1 MPNETPLSPLLE
13 SDFVTPVTRAVL
25 TARFNRPAVES
36 PRFFTADE
44 FATLRAAVGRLVP
57 RDPSAGVIDVAGA
70 IDTRLADAAAAGHL
84 SNGFGDGWRYA
95 DAPPDGEAHRLGLAG
110 LEEAAQHRHGAGFV
124 EIPSEAQDAIL
135 ADAKATALK
144 GGAWD
149 RVPAGRFFEDLLAE
163 SAELYYCHPAAQR
176 EMDYLGF
183 ADALGWSKIE
193 LNEPVAQEA
202 VLHSEHQTMI
212 PK

>member
-1 MPNETPLSPLLE
+1 MPNENPLSPLLE
-13 SDFVTPVTRAVL
+13 SEFVTPKTRAVL
-25 TARFNRPAVES
+25 TARFDRAAVES
-36 PRFFTADE
+36 PRFFTPDE

-70 IDTRLADAAAAGHL
+70 IDTRLADAAAGGHL

-110 LEEAAQHRHGAGFV
+110 LEEVSQERHGAGFASISD
-124 EIPSEAQDAIL
+124 EQRDAIL
-135 ADAKATALK
+135 GDAQAAALK

-149 RVPAGRFFEDLLAE
+149 RVPSGRFFEDLLAE
-163 SAELYYCHPAAQR
+163 SAELYYCHPVAQR

-183 ADALGWSKIE
+183 ADAQGWPRID
-193 LNEPVAQEA
+193 LNEPVVQEA
-202 VLHSEHQTMI
+202 VLTS
-212 PK
+212 K

>member
-13 SDFVTPVTRAVL
+13 SEFVTPVTRAVL

-36 PRFFTADE
+36 PRFFTAAE

-57 RDPSAGVIDVAGA
+57 RDPSASVIDVAGA

-110 LEEAAQHRHGAGFV
+110 LEESARDRHGAAF
-124 EIPSEAQDAIL
+124 SELSEGEQDAIL
-135 ADAKATALK
+135 TDAKAAALK
-144 GGAWD
+144 GGAWE
-149 RVPAGRFFEDLLAE
+149 RVPSGRFFEDLLAE
-163 SAELYYCHPAAQR
+163 SAELYYCHPVAQR

-183 ADALGWSKIE
+183 ADAQGWPRIE

-202 VLHSEHQTMI
+202 VLKS
-212 PK
+212 K